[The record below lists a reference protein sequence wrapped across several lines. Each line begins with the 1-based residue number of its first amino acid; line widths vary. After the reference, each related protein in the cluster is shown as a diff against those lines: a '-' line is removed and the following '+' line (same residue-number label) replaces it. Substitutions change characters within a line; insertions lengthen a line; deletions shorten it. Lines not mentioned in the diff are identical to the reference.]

1 MGGDTNKDT
10 DRQVSRGSWR
20 LWHGRNLCRDLGSS
34 WRPCIIFGVFT
45 SNLFATL
52 GVVTGLKTR
61 KTTNQQV
68 EIKDTGWVK
77 RLTETEKFRV
87 EIANGRDTE
96 FRSMKRLG
104 VKECTLYPWYFLRW
118 SPNDSPNLFRC
129 IHLMSDSLDAVHAY
143 LHSIVIV
150 NDK

>member
-1 MGGDTNKDT
+1 M
-10 DRQVSRGSWR
+10 
-20 LWHGRNLCRDLGSS
+20 
-34 WRPCIIFGVFT
+34 FT

-104 VKECTLYPWYFLRW
+104 VKECTLYP
-118 SPNDSPNLFRC
+118 
-129 IHLMSDSLDAVHAY
+129 
-143 LHSIVIV
+143 
-150 NDK
+150 